1 MRVELV
7 LCLPRDDSTVP
18 VLRHIAAC
26 ALRELGVVPDV
37 IDDVALALTEACANV
52 VRHSGVD
59 DEYEVRL
66 SVEDQWCEISVV
78 DTGHGFDSSS
88 LAVAMAGSAE
98 EQGRGLALMQALVD
112 DVRFESR
119 PEAGTVVHLVKQIPL
134 LADGPLRRF
143 SRSDQS

>member
-1 MRVELV
+1 MRVDIV

-18 VLRHIAAC
+18 FLRHVATF
-26 ALRELGVVPDV
+26 ALHELGVVAHA

-59 DEYEVRL
+59 EEYEVRL
-66 SVEDQWCEISVV
+66 SVEDTWCEISVV

-88 LAVAMAGSAE
+88 LAVAMPDSSE

-119 PEAGTVVHLVKQIPL
+119 PESGTTVHLVKEIPL
-134 LADGPLRRF
+134 RVDGPLGRF
-143 SRSDQS
+143 NRPA